1 MKLRLRDDTLRLR
14 LTRSEVA
21 ALADQGRVEAR
32 TRLGGASLLYA
43 VEASDETEAPG
54 ARLALASH
62 RAELVVHLPGPRV
75 RAWAQSDEEGIYGE
89 QEIRNGSPGSLQ
101 IAVEKDFRCLTPRDE
116 AEDPPDAYPHPQ
128 EGEEIC

>member
-21 ALADQGRVEAR
+21 ALADQGRVEAQ
-32 TRLGGASLLYA
+32 TRLAGAILLYA
-43 VEASDETEAPG
+43 VETSDETEAPQ

-62 RAELVVHLPGPRV
+62 RAELVVRLPEPQV
-75 RAWAQSDEEGIYGE
+75 QTWAGNDEEGIYGE
-89 QEIRNGSPGSLQ
+89 QEIRDGSEGSLQ

-116 AEDPPDAYPHPQ
+116 TEDPPDAYPHPK